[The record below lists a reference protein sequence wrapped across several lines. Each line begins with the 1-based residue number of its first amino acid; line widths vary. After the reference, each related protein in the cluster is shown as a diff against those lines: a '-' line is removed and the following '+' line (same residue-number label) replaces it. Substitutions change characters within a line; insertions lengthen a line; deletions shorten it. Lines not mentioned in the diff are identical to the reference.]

1 MRLQPTPPNVR
12 RRLTILGSTGSIG
25 RQALDVARAHPS
37 LVEVVG
43 LSAATDVEL
52 LTRQAAEFEPQR
64 VALESADAPPPS
76 GLDCEVLVGPGAA
89 EQLARSPAD
98 VVLNGIVGFA
108 GLAATVGALAGG
120 NRVALA
126 NKESLVAGGEWV
138 MGLAATVGALQA
150 DNRVA
155 LANKESLVAGGEWVM
170 DLTRDNHII
179 PVDSEHSAIFQC
191 LEGRKDEEISGIL
204 LTASG
209 GPFFTFEK
217 ARLVEARP
225 GDALRHPTWRMGP
238 KITIDSATMMNK
250 GLEVIE
256 AHYLFGVPYEK
267 VRVVVH
273 RQSVVHGGALFEDGS
288 VVLHA
293 ALPDMR
299 LPIAFGILYPDRVD
313 VGAEPVPFDG
323 ISWSFEKPRDDVFRC
338 LPLAVEAGR
347 MGGAY
352 PVALNAAN
360 EVAVQSFLDGT
371 ITFLQIADVIEEVL
385 EKVPDFGK
393 MQSMEVIKTVDE
405 WARRE
410 AAREGVR

>member
-1 MRLQPTPPNVR
+1 MR

-25 RQALDVARAHPS
+25 SQALDVVRRYP
-37 LVEVVG
+37 ERFEIVG
-43 LSAATDVEL
+43 LSAGNDARAL
-52 LTRQAAEFEPQR
+52 ARQAAEFGPEYL
-64 VALESADAPPPS
+64 ALESSEA
-76 GLDCEVLVGPGAA
+76 GTLDDLAAEVLVGPGSA
-89 EQLARSPAD
+89 EQLSRVPSD

-108 GLAATVGALAGG
+108 GLAATVGALQAG

-126 NKESLVAGGEWV
+126 NKESLVAGG
-138 MGLAATVGALQA
+138 A
-150 DNRVA
+150 
-155 LANKESLVAGGEWVM
+155 WVM
-170 DLTRDNHII
+170 DLTTSNRII

-191 LEGRKDEEISGIL
+191 LEGRRGEEIREIL

-209 GPFFTFEK
+209 GPFFSLEK
-217 ARLVEARP
+217 AKLVEAGP
-225 GDALRHPTWRMGP
+225 EDALKHPTWRMGP

-256 AHYLFGVPYEK
+256 AHHLFGVALED

-273 RQSVVHGGALFEDGS
+273 RQSVVHGGAFFEDGS

-299 LPIAFGILYPDRVD
+299 LPIAFGLLYPERVD

-323 ISWSFEKPRDDVFRC
+323 VSWSFEEPRDDVFRC

-347 MGGAY
+347 VGGAY

-360 EVAVQSFLDGT
+360 EVAVQAFLDGR
-371 ITFLQIADVIEEVL
+371 IRFLQIADVIEEVL
-385 EKVPDFGK
+385 EDVPDFGM
-393 MQSMEVIKTVDE
+393 MQSMESIVAVDG
-405 WARRE
+405 WARGE
-410 AAREGVR
+410 AERSVGGDPR

>member
-1 MRLQPTPPNVR
+1 MTR
-12 RRLTILGSTGSIG
+12 RITILGSTGSIG
-25 RQALDVARAHPS
+25 QQALDVVRRYPERF
-37 LVEVVG
+37 EVVG
-43 LSAATDVEL
+43 LSAGSDADAL
-52 LTRQAAEFEPQR
+52 ALQAAEFEPEY
-64 VALESADAPPPS
+64 VALESTDAGP
-76 GLDCEVLVGPGAA
+76 LEHLTAEVFAGPGSA
-89 EQLARSPAD
+89 EHLAGVQCD

-108 GLAATVGALAGG
+108 
-120 NRVALA
+120 
-126 NKESLVAGGEWV
+126 
-138 MGLAATVGALQA
+138 GLAATVGALQA

-225 GDALRHPTWRMGP
+225 EDALRHPTWRMGP

-299 LPIAFGILYPDRVD
+299 LPIAFGILYPNRVD

>member
-1 MRLQPTPPNVR
+1 MK
-12 RRLTILGSTGSIG
+12 RLTILGSTGSIG
-25 RQALDVARAHPS
+25 RQALDVVRKH
-37 LVEVVG
+37 LDRFDVVG
-43 LSAATDVEL
+43 LSAGRDAQAL
-52 LTRQAAEFEPQR
+52 ALQAAEFEPEY
-64 VALESADAPPPS
+64 VALESAERAPLD
-76 GLDCEVLVGPGAA
+76 GLKAKILSGPGSA
-89 EQLARSPAD
+89 ERLAEAPSD

-108 GLAATVGALAGG
+108 GLAATVGALRTG

-138 MGLAATVGALQA
+138 MNLADG
-150 DNRVA
+150 NR
-155 LANKESLVAGGEWVM
+155 
-170 DLTRDNHII
+170 II

-191 LEGRKDEEISGIL
+191 LEGRNESEIAEIL

-209 GPFFTFEK
+209 GPFFSCEK
-217 ARLVEARP
+217 ARIVEAGP
-225 GDALRHPTWRMGP
+225 EDALAHPTWRMGR

-256 AHYLFGVPYEK
+256 AHHFFGVPYDG

-273 RQSVVHGGALFEDGS
+273 RQSVVHGGAVFGNGS

-299 LPIAFGILYPDRVD
+299 LPIAFGILYPERVD

-323 ISWSFEKPRDDVFRC
+323 VSWSFEEPRNDVFRC

-347 MGGAY
+347 AGGPY

-360 EVAVQSFLDGT
+360 EVAVETFLDGR
-371 ITFLQIADVIEEVL
+371 IRFLRIADVIEEVL
-385 EKVPDFGK
+385 EAVPDFGQ
-393 MQSMEVIKTVDE
+393 MQSMEAIKALDE
-405 WARRE
+405 WAREE
-410 AAREGVR
+410 ALRRVGGR

>member
-1 MRLQPTPPNVR
+1 MR

-25 RQALDVARAHPS
+25 QQALDVVRRYP
-37 LVEVVG
+37 ERFDVVG
-43 LSAATDVEL
+43 LSAGTDADGL
-52 LTRQAAEFEPQR
+52 ALQAAEFEPEY
-64 VALESADAPPPS
+64 VALESTDSSPLEHLAA
-76 GLDCEVLVGPGAA
+76 EVLAGPGSA
-89 EQLARSPAD
+89 EQLAGVPSD

-108 GLAATVGALAGG
+108 GLAATVGALEAG

-126 NKESLVAGGEWV
+126 NKESLVAGGEWI
-138 MGLAATVGALQA
+138 MNLTA
-150 DNRVA
+150 DNR
-155 LANKESLVAGGEWVM
+155 
-170 DLTRDNHII
+170 II

-191 LEGRKDEEISGIL
+191 LEGRKEQEIRGIL

-209 GPFFTFEK
+209 GPFFSFEK
-217 ARLVEARP
+217 ARLVGAGPE
-225 GDALRHPTWRMGP
+225 DALKHPTWRMGR

-256 AHYLFGVPYEK
+256 AHHLFGVPYDD

-299 LPIAFGILYPDRVD
+299 LPIAFGIIYPERVD

-323 ISWSFEKPRDDVFRC
+323 VSWSFEEPRDEVFRC

-347 MGGAY
+347 AGGSY

-360 EVAVQSFLDGT
+360 EVAVEAFLDGR
-371 ITFLQIADVIEEVL
+371 ITFLRIADVIEEVL
-385 EKVPDFGK
+385 EAVPDFGT
-393 MQSMEVIKTVDE
+393 MQSMEAIRAVDG
-405 WARRE
+405 WARDE
-410 AAREGVR
+410 ASRRARGAVR